1 MSMRKTLIG
10 VFFTSVAVASASAA
24 GVSADFNSG
33 PQGFFMSG
41 DGLLAHLIS
50 GSNGY
55 LSVTDTDGNTN
66 VYLNAPI
73 AVGGEDWSAYLGG
86 TLSFDGTMLN
96 GIAPSWADFGTVTFT
111 STTGQTA
118 YADIAPDVGGVIT
131 EPGTTW
137 KTYSATLSNAVFNQG
152 SAPLSAVLGNLAGV
166 SFSMEAGNGPVEVVG
181 FDNFKVTPAVP
192 EPESWLLG
200 AVGLL
205 ALGVASRRRS
215 Q

>member
-1 MSMRKTLIG
+1 MDRWRTCS
-10 VFFTSVAVASASAA
+10 AVAMAT
-24 GVSADFNSG
+24 
-33 PQGFFMSG
+33 
-41 DGLLAHLIS
+41 
-50 GSNGY
+50 
-55 LSVTDTDGNTN
+55 VTDTNGNTD

-73 AVGGEDWSAYLGG
+73 AAGGEDWSGYLGG

-96 GIAPSWADFGTVTFT
+96 GIAPSWPGFGTVTFT

-137 KTYSATLSNAVFNQG
+137 KAYSASLSNAVFNQG
-152 SAPLSAVLGNLAGV
+152 SAPLSTVLGSLAGV

-192 EPESWLLG
+192 EPESWLMG

-205 ALGVASRRRS
+205 ALGGASRKRRA
-215 Q
+215 

>member
-10 VFFTSVAVASASAA
+10 VFFSGVAAASASAT

-33 PQGFFMSG
+33 TQGFFISG
-41 DGLLAHLIS
+41 DGLLAHLVS
-50 GSNGY
+50 GGNGY
-55 LSVTDTDGNTN
+55 LSVTDTNGSTD
-66 VYLNAPI
+66 VFLNAPI

-96 GIAPSWADFGTVTFT
+96 GIAPSWPGFGTVTFT

-118 YADIAPDVGGVIT
+118 SADIAPDVGGVIT

-137 KTYSATLSNAVFNQG
+137 KTYSATLSNAGFNQG
-152 SAPLSAVLGNLAGV
+152 SAPLSTVLGSLAGV

-192 EPESWLLG
+192 EPEAWILSALG
-200 AVGLL
+200 LMAVG
-205 ALGVASRRRS
+205 VAARRRC

>member
-1 MSMRKTLIG
+1 MVL
-10 VFFTSVAVASASAA
+10 AA
-24 GVSADFNSG
+24 GLLLGASPAWSAGLDVPFDSG
-33 PQGFFMSG
+33 PQGFFITG
-41 DGLLAHLIS
+41 DGSLAHLLS
-50 GSNGY
+50 GGNGY
-55 LSVTDTDGNTN
+55 LSVTDTNGNTD

-73 AVGGEDWSAYLGG
+73 AAGGEDWSGYLGG

-96 GIAPSWADFGTVTFT
+96 GIAPSWPGFGTVTFT

-137 KTYSATLSNAVFNQG
+137 KAYSASLSNAVFNQG
-152 SAPLSAVLGNLAGV
+152 SAPLSTVLGSLAGV

-192 EPESWLLG
+192 EPESWLMG

-205 ALGVASRRRS
+205 ALGGASRKRRA
-215 Q
+215 